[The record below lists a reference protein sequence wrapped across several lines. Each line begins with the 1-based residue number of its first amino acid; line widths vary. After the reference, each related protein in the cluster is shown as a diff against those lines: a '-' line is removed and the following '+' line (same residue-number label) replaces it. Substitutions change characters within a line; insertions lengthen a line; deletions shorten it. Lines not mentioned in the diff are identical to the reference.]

1 MIAKYF
7 YERYISTSYYCILI
21 ISIIFLL
28 LYNCFG
34 IISFLFDLNNEN
46 NSLISIIF
54 ILIGRFLLG
63 LSYLKQI
70 AKFYIDIYVPLN
82 HKIQANAKYN
92 SSIYCGYIFGLLINC
107 IFYFKLN
114 KSYLFSGCIIMGL
127 SFAIILIILIII
139 FRKFEEPK
147 LFNELNDKK
156 KNKNNVINNRQSN
169 NESKDDKIIN
179 FENINDSIENIDNNE
194 ENEEPLLSNLIKEQ
208 KKRKMKYYIL
218 ILVIIVFVLFTNQYI
233 NENLLLLLPLLIYN
247 ENENEI
253 KFNIIIYPIISSGI
267 FLISFLL
274 QKCYLR
280 RTHFQ
285 KNKKIVLII
294 LSIFMIVFSLSF
306 LPLCFNI
313 NECLEFIKDKYIY
326 IIPIAFF
333 SMILLN
339 ELYRIV
345 AVNFFIRLLPSEKI
359 GNLEASYYINIISK
373 IGRLIPSLIICLFL
387 GLSDESISLNS
398 YGFSIS
404 KTLIFGLQSLFLLI
418 NLIFFLCFFSCI
430 KNRPIN
436 RILSF

>member
-1 MIAKYF
+1 
-7 YERYISTSYYCILI
+7 
-21 ISIIFLL
+21 
-28 LYNCFG
+28 
-34 IISFLFDLNNEN
+34 
-46 NSLISIIF
+46 
-54 ILIGRFLLG
+54 
-63 LSYLKQI
+63 
-70 AKFYIDIYVPLN
+70 
-82 HKIQANAKYN
+82 
-92 SSIYCGYIFGLLINC
+92 
-107 IFYFKLN
+107 
-114 KSYLFSGCIIMGL
+114 MGL

-139 FRKFEEPK
+139 FRKFEKPK
-147 LFNELNDKK
+147 LFNELNGKK
-156 KNKNNVINNRQSN
+156 NNKNNAINIGQPN

-179 FENINDSIENIDNNE
+179 FENVNDSMENIDNNE

-218 ILVIIVFVLFTNQYI
+218 ILIIILFVLFTNQYI

-247 ENENEI
+247 DNDNT

-267 FLISFLL
+267 FLVSFLL

-373 IGRLIPSLIICLFL
+373 IGRLIPSLIICIFL
-387 GLSDESISLNS
+387 GLFPESNLLKPNE
-398 YGFSIS
+398 FSIG

-418 NLIFFLCFFSCI
+418 NLILFFCFFSCI